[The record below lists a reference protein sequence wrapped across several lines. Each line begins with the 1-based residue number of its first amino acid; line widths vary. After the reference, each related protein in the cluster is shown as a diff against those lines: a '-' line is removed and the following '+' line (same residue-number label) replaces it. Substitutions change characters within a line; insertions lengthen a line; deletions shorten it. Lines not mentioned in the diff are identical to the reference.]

1 MYKLFFFFF
10 FFFKQKTAYEMRIS
24 DWSSDVCSSDLI
36 AGEAK
41 WRNRLTQS
49 AVDTLMLGDYEDG
62 EDEEGERVRNGRGVW
77 FEINRDM
84 PVPYG
89 LRQLQ
94 RLLELSAPENYAAA
108 ILSIDRAIA
117 IDGTPLPRTNLS
129 LISGKGDRRREAG
142 GVLSPL

>member
-1 MYKLFFFFF
+1 
-10 FFFKQKTAYEMRIS
+10 MRIS
-24 DWSSDVCSSDLI
+24 DWSSDVCSSDLLI

-62 EDEEGERVRNGRGVW
+62 EDEDGERVRNGRGVW

-84 PVPYG
+84 PVPHG

-94 RLLELSAPENYAAA
+94 RLLELRAPE
-108 ILSIDRAIA
+108 IGRA
-117 IDGTPLPRTNLS
+117 S
-129 LISGKGDRRREAG
+129 CWE
-142 GVLSPL
+142 GVCPYV

>member
-1 MYKLFFFFF
+1 MIRRPPISTRTDTLFPYTTLFRSQIFGRFG
-10 FFFKQKTAYEMRIS
+10 S
-24 DWSSDVCSSDLI
+24 DFIGLSLGDDGEVVRLI

-62 EDEEGERVRNGRGVW
+62 EDEDGERVRNGRGVW

-84 PVPYG
+84 PVPHG

-94 RLLELSAPENYAAA
+94 RLLELRAPENYAAA
-108 ILSIDRAIA
+108 TIGRAH
-117 IDGTPLPRTNLS
+117 
-129 LISGKGDRRREAG
+129 
-142 GVLSPL
+142 V

>member
-1 MYKLFFFFF
+1 
-10 FFFKQKTAYEMRIS
+10 MRIS
-24 DWSSDVCSSDLI
+24 DWSSDVCSSDLLI

-62 EDEEGERVRNGRGVW
+62 EDEDGERVRNGRGVW

-84 PVPYG
+84 PVPHG

-94 RLLELSAPENYAAA
+94 RLLELRAPENYAAA

-117 IDGTPLPRTNLS
+117 LDGPPLPRTNLI
-129 LISGKGDRRREAG
+129 LISGHGPRDRKSA
-142 GVLSPL
+142 V